1 MDKARS
7 FGKDVTKSRKL
18 KTVMS
23 KRSLTARIGRAGAF
37 TLIELLVVIAI
48 IAILAAMLLPALS
61 KAKAKAQGIRC
72 VANNKQFVLAW
83 TMYAFDN
90 QDVLVMNIPAT
101 PDPLGPGGSWCDGW
115 DNWTPANTD
124 NTNTLL
130 ITKAKLGLWV
140 SRSTGIYKCPADRY
154 LCVENGQQMPR
165 VRSFSMNGFLEGYG
179 FSTSRTGASNWY
191 PLYRCYNRMSD
202 ITGSLPGGVNLFVT
216 GEEHPDCI
224 DDAWLITDPGNPNTW
239 FNLPASYHN
248 RAGGF
253 SFADG
258 HAEIHKWRDHRT
270 VKPVT
275 QDWESGEWDPA
286 PGSVDIKWMQAHST
300 TPLGV
305 AAR

>member
-1 MDKARS
+1 
-7 FGKDVTKSRKL
+7 
-18 KTVMS
+18 MS
-23 KRSLTARIGRAGAF
+23 NKSLTNRIGRAGAF

-61 KAKAKAQGIRC
+61 KAKTKAQGIQC
-72 VANNKQFVLAW
+72 LGNNKQFVLAW
-83 TMYAFDN
+83 TMYAGDN
-90 QDVLVMNIPAT
+90 QDALVMNVPLN
-101 PDPLGPGGSWCDGW
+101 PDPLGPKGSWCDGW
-115 DNWTPANTD
+115 EDWTAGNTD

-179 FSTSRTGASNWY
+179 FSRTRSSNWY
-191 PLYRCYNRMSD
+191 PKYLCYNTMAD
-202 ITGSLPGGVNLFVT
+202 IAGSLPGAVNLFVT
-216 GEEHPDCI
+216 ADEHPDGI
-224 DDAWLITDPGNPNTW
+224 DDAWLITDPTTPNEW

-248 RAGGF
+248 GAAGF

-258 HAEIHKWRDHRT
+258 HAEIRKWRDRRT
-270 VKPVT
+270 VQPVT
-275 QDWESGEWDPA
+275 QVWHSGEWDQA
-286 PGSVDIKWMQAHST
+286 PGSVDIKWMQAHCT
-300 TPLGV
+300 AATGV